1 MAALLEE
8 ILELARNTQAL
19 PQEQRQRILAVAHKM
34 NPTDLEKLKAFLL
47 KIRDAE
53 MADMKAKI
61 AVYKNAAAAHQEWK
75 ADQARS
81 QLVKNE
87 SADRA
92 AEAEEVEHLL
102 TF

>member
-1 MAALLEE
+1 MAALLDEV
-8 ILELARNTQAL
+8 LELARTTQAL
-19 PQEQRQRILAVAHKM
+19 PDKERQRVFAIADKM
-34 NPTDLEKLKAFLL
+34 SPTDLEKLKVSLL

-75 ADQARS
+75 ADRARS

-92 AEAEEVEHLL
+92 AEAEEVAHLL